1 MVDLHLTWL
10 SDLGVKK
17 VLSTHYKLCEVTLLV
32 LTVEGFT
39 VCKNSCRPVVHSGK
53 PHGPVLSNHV
63 ARCEKVGTTVT

>member
-32 LTVEGFT
+32 LTVEGLLR
-39 VCKNSCRPVVHSGK
+39 VKLV
-53 PHGPVLSNHV
+53 
-63 ARCEKVGTTVT
+63 